1 MKRAFIIAAS
11 ENYLPGLKA
20 LLNSIDIHQPDA
32 DVILLSFNL
41 PEDFLIDFNYEE
53 SGDCIHHV
61 IHSQG
66 DDQVHGTAIERFK
79 VASEFAKDYDSI
91 CLMDADMFLLEDCS
105 TFFDVAAA
113 GFIVTGSNGMVVN
126 FNRDYQ
132 DRYGVDLGSDDYVYT
147 KVHTSVPIFIDKSNI
162 DWFAALYNSRRIDHW
177 DDFLYLNLIGAK
189 MGKDKKMICL
199 PPYQFTGIHHF
210 QMKPETRMIERGGE
224 IMSGTE
230 ERIYMT
236 HGKFFDKGWFSDQIK
251 TMQGYIKNECYSDK
265 QKQMVKDSIQLL
277 ACRFLHYLDEDNN
290 ESFEWLRDLA
300 RGNWSM

>member
-20 LLNSIDIHQPDA
+20 LLNSIEVHQPDA

-41 PEDFLIDFNYEE
+41 PDSFVVDFAPLMCRKDFPSHNKFIEFSE
-53 SGDCIHHV
+53 S
-61 IHSQG
+61 

-79 VASEFAKDYDSI
+79 VAAEVAKDYDSI

-147 KVHTSVPIFIDKSNI
+147 KVHTSVPIFIDQSNI

-210 QMKPETRMIERGGE
+210 QMKPETRLVEKGGK
-224 IMSGTE
+224 ILSATE
-230 ERIYMT
+230 EQAYMV
-236 HGKFFDKGWFSDQIK
+236 HGKWWDEAWLQDLMPTMERYLNDENMGDK
-251 TMQGYIKNECYSDK
+251 CR
-265 QKQMVKDSIQLL
+265 QKVIDSIQLIKD
-277 ACRFLHYLDEDNN
+277 RFNHYLN
-290 ESFEWLRDLA
+290 LR
-300 RGNWSM
+300 

>member
-20 LLNSIDIHQPDA
+20 LLNSIEVHQPDA
-32 DVILLSFNL
+32 DIILLSFRL
-41 PEDFLIDFNYEE
+41 PREFLCDFMDRGGI
-53 SGDCIHHV
+53 V
-61 IHSQG
+61 INS
-66 DDQVHGTAIERFK
+66 DDEDQVHGTAIERFR
-79 VASEFAKDYDSI
+79 VAAEVATNYDSI

-105 TFFDVAAA
+105 TFFDVAAS

-210 QMKPETRMIERGGE
+210 QMKPETRLVEKGGK
-224 IMSGTE
+224 ILSATE
-230 ERIYMT
+230 EQAYMV
-236 HGKFFDKGWFSDQIK
+236 HGKWWDEAWLQDLMPTMERYLNDEQMGDKCRHKVIGSIK
-251 TMQGYIKNECYSDK
+251 LIKDK
-265 QKQMVKDSIQLL
+265 
-277 ACRFLHYLDEDNN
+277 FNYYLN
-290 ESFEWLRDLA
+290 LR
-300 RGNWSM
+300 

>member
-20 LLNSIDIHQPDA
+20 LLNSIDVHQPDA
-32 DVILLSFNL
+32 DVILLSFRL
-41 PEDFLIDFNYEE
+41 PPDFLIQFNYEE
-53 SGDCIHHV
+53 SGDCIHRV
-61 IHSQG
+61 ICSES

-79 VASEFAKDYDSI
+79 VAAEVAKDYDSI

-113 GFIVTGSNGMVVN
+113 GFIVTGSNGMIVN

-147 KVHTSVPIFIDKSNI
+147 KVHTSVPIFINQDNI
-162 DWFAALYNSRRIDHW
+162 DWFAALYNSRRVDHW

-210 QMKPETRMIERGGE
+210 QMKPETRLVEKGGK
-224 IMSGTE
+224 ILSATE
-230 ERIYMT
+230 EQAYMV
-236 HGKFFDKGWFSDQIK
+236 HGKWWDEAWLQDLMPTMERYLNDEQRGDK
-251 TMQGYIKNECYSDK
+251 CR
-265 QKQMVKDSIQLL
+265 QKVIDSIQLIKD
-277 ACRFLHYLDEDNN
+277 RFNHYLN
-290 ESFEWLRDLA
+290 LR
-300 RGNWSM
+300 